1 MSLPVELPRS
11 SALSRFCSVRKQTEA
26 LCRPLHAEDM
36 VAQSMPDVS
45 PTKWHLAHSTW
56 FFETFVLAPFDADF
70 EVFDPAF
77 RYLFNS
83 YYEAVGER
91 HPRARR
97 GVVTRPTVERV
108 FAYRSSTDERV
119 CRLIERASDEAWNEI
134 ATRLTLGLHHE
145 QQHQELMLMD
155 IKHVLFQN
163 PMFPPY
169 LELERSSEPSPAAAK
184 QDWCSFLGGVV
195 DIGTTGA
202 GFAFDN
208 EGPRHQ
214 TFLYDYGL
222 ANRPVT
228 NGEYL
233 AFIEDGGYANHEH
246 WLSDGWFEV
255 QSRSWRAPEY
265 WVQRDGAWFEYTLG
279 GLAPLDREASVAHVS
294 WYEADAYARWTGH
307 RLPHES
313 EWERAAR
320 DGVAPGPFLEAGKLA
335 PGRVDAGPGAPA
347 AMLGGVWELTQSP
360 YVAYPGYR
368 APRGA
373 LGEYNGKFMA
383 NQYVTRGGSFGTP
396 ELHVRPTYRNFFY
409 PYQRWAFQGFRLARD
424 EA

>member
-1 MSLPVELPRS
+1 MSLPAELPRS
-11 SALSRFCSVRKQTEA
+11 SALSRYCSVRKQSEA
-26 LCRPLHAEDM
+26 LCEPLHAEDM
-36 VAQSMPDVS
+36 VVQSMPDVS
-45 PTKWHLAHSTW
+45 PTKWHLAHTTW
-56 FFETFVLAPFDADF
+56 FFETFVLEAFASDF
-70 EVFDPAF
+70 EPFEPAF

-97 GVVTRPTVERV
+97 GVVTRPTVDRV
-108 FAYRSSTDERV
+108 FAYRAATDERI
-119 CRLIERASDEAWNEI
+119 CRLIESASDDQWAEI

-163 PMFPPY
+163 PTFPAY
-169 LELERSSEPSPAAAK
+169 VAAGVEDTRPALRAG
-184 QDWCSFLGGVV
+184 WFSLPGGVV
-195 DIGTTGA
+195 EVGHAGF

-214 TFLYDYGL
+214 TFLYDFGV
-222 ANRPVT
+222 ATRPVT

-233 AFIEDGGYANHEH
+233 AFVNDGGYDNHEH

-255 QSRSWRAPEY
+255 QSRGWRAPEY

-279 GLAPLDREASVAHVS
+279 GLTPLDPEASVVHVS
-294 WYEADAYARWTGH
+294 WYEADAFARWTGH

-313 EWERAAR
+313 EWERAAQGGGPR
-320 DGVAPGPFLEAGKLA
+320 GPFLEAGA
-335 PGRVDAGPGAPA
+335 RGPGRSPAPSGGTA
-347 AMLGGVWELTQSP
+347 SMLGGVWELTQSP
-360 YVAYPGYR
+360 YVPYPGYR
-368 APRGA
+368 APKGA

-383 NQYVTRGGSFGTP
+383 NQYVCRGGSFGTP
-396 ELHVRPTYRNFFY
+396 QSHVRPTYRNFFY
-409 PYQRWAFQGFRLARD
+409 PHQRWAFQGFRLARD
-424 EA
+424 ET